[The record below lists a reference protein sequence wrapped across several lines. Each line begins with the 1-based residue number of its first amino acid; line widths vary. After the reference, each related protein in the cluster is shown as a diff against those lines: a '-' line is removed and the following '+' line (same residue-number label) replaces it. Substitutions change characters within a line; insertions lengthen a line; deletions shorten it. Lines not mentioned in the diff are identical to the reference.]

1 MHEQEFAAN
10 SRDVD
15 AKPPGAEPEAHWQVR
30 SQVALIGARANL
42 GPR

>member
-10 SRDVD
+10 SRGVD
-15 AKPPGAEPEAHWQVR
+15 AKNRQAEPEAHWQVR